1 MANLTLV
8 TPIPPQ
14 VICKGEVFAV
24 SMHVH
29 DDGAN
34 FHWTNA
40 GFTPKGYITVGTV
53 KAAARAA
60 RTGRLCIM
68 STPFMAHRPEPRK
81 RSTHALRVRVSAPP
95 SAGLPA
101 HQAQPSAGHAS
112 LAHKPHP
119 HWHGGHR

>member
-14 VICKGEVFAV
+14 VICKGEVFSI

-40 GFTPKGYITVGTV
+40 GFTPKAYITVGTV
-53 KAAARAA
+53 KLESTTNTVVNAGGGTATVAWTAAQTLTVDANAWGTIVLYADPTSGSENRHIATIFARITAES
-60 RTGRLCIM
+60 I
-68 STPFMAHRPEPRK
+68 P
-81 RSTHALRVRVSAPP
+81 
-95 SAGLPA
+95 
-101 HQAQPSAGHAS
+101 
-112 LAHKPHP
+112 
-119 HWHGGHR
+119 

>member
-53 KAAARAA
+53 KLEGSGSVVNAGGGTATVAWTAAAV
-60 RTGRLCIM
+60 TG
-68 STPFMAHRPEPRK
+68 TTA
-81 RSTHALRVRVSAPP
+81 
-95 SAGLPA
+95 LPA
-101 HQAQPSAGHAS
+101 NSWGTIVLYADPTSGSENRHIATIFARITAESIP
-112 LAHKPHP
+112 
-119 HWHGGHR
+119 

>member
-1 MANLTLV
+1 MAKLTLV

-40 GFTPKGYITVGTV
+40 GFTPKGYLTVGTV
-53 KAAARAA
+53 TVQGTGAVVNAGGGTATVSWTAAQTLTVDANSWGTIVLYADPTSGSENRHIATIFARITAES
-60 RTGRLCIM
+60 I
-68 STPFMAHRPEPRK
+68 P
-81 RSTHALRVRVSAPP
+81 
-95 SAGLPA
+95 
-101 HQAQPSAGHAS
+101 
-112 LAHKPHP
+112 
-119 HWHGGHR
+119 

>member
-1 MANLTLV
+1 MANLTLG

-40 GFTPKGYITVGTV
+40 GFTPKGYLTVGTV
-53 KAAARAA
+53 TVQGTGAVVNAGGGTATVSWTAAQTLTVDANSWGTIVLYADPTSGSENRHIATIFARITAES
-60 RTGRLCIM
+60 I
-68 STPFMAHRPEPRK
+68 P
-81 RSTHALRVRVSAPP
+81 
-95 SAGLPA
+95 
-101 HQAQPSAGHAS
+101 
-112 LAHKPHP
+112 
-119 HWHGGHR
+119 

>member
-14 VICKGEVFAV
+14 VICKGEVFAI

-34 FHWTNA
+34 LHWTNA

-53 KAAARAA
+53 KLEGTGAVVNAAGGTATVSWTAEQTLTVGANAWGTIVLYADPTSGSENRHIATIFARITAES
-60 RTGRLCIM
+60 I
-68 STPFMAHRPEPRK
+68 P
-81 RSTHALRVRVSAPP
+81 
-95 SAGLPA
+95 
-101 HQAQPSAGHAS
+101 
-112 LAHKPHP
+112 
-119 HWHGGHR
+119 

>member
-34 FHWTNA
+34 FNWT
-40 GFTPKGYITVGTV
+40 GFAPVGKITVGTV
-53 KAAARAA
+53 TIDGIGTVNNAAGGTATIAWTAAAV
-60 RTGRLCIM
+60 TG
-68 STPFMAHRPEPRK
+68 TTA
-81 RSTHALRVRVSAPP
+81 
-95 SAGLPA
+95 LPA
-101 HQAQPSAGHAS
+101 NAWGTIVIYADPNIGSENRHIATIFARITAESIP
-112 LAHKPHP
+112 
-119 HWHGGHR
+119 

>member
-14 VICKGEVFAV
+14 VICKGEVFAI

-34 FHWTNA
+34 FHWTTA

-53 KAAARAA
+53 KLEGTGVVVNAGGGTATVSWTAAQTLTVDANAWGTIVLYADPTSGSENRHIATIFARITAES
-60 RTGRLCIM
+60 I
-68 STPFMAHRPEPRK
+68 P
-81 RSTHALRVRVSAPP
+81 
-95 SAGLPA
+95 
-101 HQAQPSAGHAS
+101 
-112 LAHKPHP
+112 
-119 HWHGGHR
+119 

>member
-8 TPIPPQ
+8 TTIPPQ
-14 VICKGEVFAV
+14 TVVPGEVFAV

-53 KAAARAA
+53 KLEGSGSVVNAGGGTATVSWTAAQTLTVDANAWGTIVLYADPTSGSENRHIATIFARITAEA
-60 RTGRLCIM
+60 I
-68 STPFMAHRPEPRK
+68 P
-81 RSTHALRVRVSAPP
+81 
-95 SAGLPA
+95 
-101 HQAQPSAGHAS
+101 
-112 LAHKPHP
+112 
-119 HWHGGHR
+119 

>member
-34 FHWTNA
+34 FHWTTA

-53 KAAARAA
+53 KLEGTGVVVNAGGGTATVSWTAAQTLTVDANAWGTIVLYADPTSGSENRHIATIFARITAES
-60 RTGRLCIM
+60 I
-68 STPFMAHRPEPRK
+68 P
-81 RSTHALRVRVSAPP
+81 
-95 SAGLPA
+95 
-101 HQAQPSAGHAS
+101 
-112 LAHKPHP
+112 
-119 HWHGGHR
+119 

>member
-29 DDGAN
+29 DDGSN

-40 GFTPKGYITVGTV
+40 GFTPKGYLTVGTV
-53 KAAARAA
+53 TVQGTGAVVNASGGTATVSWTAAQTLTLDANAHGTIVLYADPNVGSDNRHIATIFARITAES
-60 RTGRLCIM
+60 I
-68 STPFMAHRPEPRK
+68 P
-81 RSTHALRVRVSAPP
+81 
-95 SAGLPA
+95 
-101 HQAQPSAGHAS
+101 
-112 LAHKPHP
+112 
-119 HWHGGHR
+119 

>member
-14 VICKGEVFAV
+14 VICRGEVFAI

-40 GFTPKGYITVGTV
+40 GFTPKGYLTVGTV
-53 KAAARAA
+53 KLESTTNTVVNAGGGTATVAWTAAQTLTVDANAWGTIVLYADPTSGSESRHIATIFARITAEA
-60 RTGRLCIM
+60 I
-68 STPFMAHRPEPRK
+68 P
-81 RSTHALRVRVSAPP
+81 
-95 SAGLPA
+95 
-101 HQAQPSAGHAS
+101 
-112 LAHKPHP
+112 
-119 HWHGGHR
+119 

>member
-8 TPIPPQ
+8 TTSPPQ
-14 VICKGEVFAV
+14 TVVPGEVFAV

-53 KAAARAA
+53 KLEGSGSVVNAGGGTATVSWTAAQTLTVDANAWGTIVLYADPTSGSENRHIATIFARITAEA
-60 RTGRLCIM
+60 I
-68 STPFMAHRPEPRK
+68 P
-81 RSTHALRVRVSAPP
+81 
-95 SAGLPA
+95 
-101 HQAQPSAGHAS
+101 
-112 LAHKPHP
+112 
-119 HWHGGHR
+119 

>member
-34 FHWTNA
+34 LHWTTS
-40 GFTPKGYITVGTV
+40 GLTPKGYITVGTV
-53 KAAARAA
+53 KLEGTGFVVNAGGGTATVSWTAAQTLTVDANSWGTIVLYADPTSGSENRHIATIFARITAES
-60 RTGRLCIM
+60 I
-68 STPFMAHRPEPRK
+68 P
-81 RSTHALRVRVSAPP
+81 
-95 SAGLPA
+95 
-101 HQAQPSAGHAS
+101 
-112 LAHKPHP
+112 
-119 HWHGGHR
+119 

>member
-29 DDGAN
+29 DDGSN

-53 KAAARAA
+53 KLEGTGAVVNAGGGTATVSWTAAQTLTVDANAWGTIVLYADPTSGSENRHIATIFARITAES
-60 RTGRLCIM
+60 I
-68 STPFMAHRPEPRK
+68 P
-81 RSTHALRVRVSAPP
+81 
-95 SAGLPA
+95 
-101 HQAQPSAGHAS
+101 
-112 LAHKPHP
+112 
-119 HWHGGHR
+119 

>member
-14 VICKGEVFAV
+14 VICKGEVFAI

-53 KAAARAA
+53 KLEGTGSVVNAGGGTATVSWTAAQTLTVDANAWGTIVIYADPTSGSENRHIATIFARITAEA
-60 RTGRLCIM
+60 I
-68 STPFMAHRPEPRK
+68 P
-81 RSTHALRVRVSAPP
+81 
-95 SAGLPA
+95 
-101 HQAQPSAGHAS
+101 
-112 LAHKPHP
+112 
-119 HWHGGHR
+119 

>member
-14 VICKGEVFAV
+14 VICRGEVFAI

-40 GFTPKGYITVGTV
+40 GFTPKGYLTVGTV
-53 KAAARAA
+53 KLESTTNTVVNAGGGTATVAWTAAQTLTVDANAWGTIVLYADPTSGSENRHIATIFARITAES
-60 RTGRLCIM
+60 I
-68 STPFMAHRPEPRK
+68 P
-81 RSTHALRVRVSAPP
+81 
-95 SAGLPA
+95 
-101 HQAQPSAGHAS
+101 
-112 LAHKPHP
+112 
-119 HWHGGHR
+119 

>member
-29 DDGAN
+29 DDGSN
-34 FHWTNA
+34 LHWTSA

-53 KAAARAA
+53 TLQG
-60 RTGRLCIM
+60 TG
-68 STPFMAHRPEPRK
+68 S
-81 RSTHALRVRVSAPP
+81 VVSAGGGTATV
-95 SAGLPA
+95 SWTA
-101 HQAQPSAGHAS
+101 AQTLTVDANAWGTIVLYADPTSGSENRHIATIFARIT
-112 LAHKPHP
+112 AEAIP
-119 HWHGGHR
+119 

>member
-14 VICKGEVFAV
+14 VICKGEVFSI

-40 GFTPKGYITVGTV
+40 GFTPKAYITVGTV
-53 KAAARAA
+53 KLESTTNTVVNASGGTATVAWTAAAVTGTAA
-60 RTGRLCIM
+60 
-68 STPFMAHRPEPRK
+68 
-81 RSTHALRVRVSAPP
+81 
-95 SAGLPA
+95 LPA
-101 HQAQPSAGHAS
+101 NSWGTIVIYADPTSGSENRHIATIFARITAESIP
-112 LAHKPHP
+112 
-119 HWHGGHR
+119 